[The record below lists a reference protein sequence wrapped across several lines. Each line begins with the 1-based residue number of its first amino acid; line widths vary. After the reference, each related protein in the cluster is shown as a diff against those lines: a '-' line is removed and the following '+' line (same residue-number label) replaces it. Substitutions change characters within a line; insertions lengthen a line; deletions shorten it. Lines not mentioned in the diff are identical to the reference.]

1 MLKTAT
7 VSTFIHTRALRQAL
21 ALLLLGIICLLI
33 AWLLHPT
40 YPVGVLVL
48 GLGMLIAV
56 LFNPHRLVIAA
67 SLVTAVGLAVFLFF
81 SHILPGNQVLSSYI
95 LAIGIGLLAIAFAT
109 RRGYVGAGAVSPAL
123 LVLLVG
129 VIEALLAA
137 NLTPPG
143 FISFML
149 SFWLPGLGL
158 LVLGLIYLLL
168 NWREM
173 SS

>member
-1 MLKTAT
+1 MVKTAT
-7 VSTFIHTRALRQAL
+7 VSTFIHIRALRQAL
-21 ALLLLGIICLLI
+21 VLLLLGIICLLI

-40 YPVGVLVL
+40 YPVGVLAL
-48 GLGMLIAV
+48 GLGMLVAA
-56 LFNPHRLVIAA
+56 LCNPQRLVIAA
-67 SLVTAVGLAVFLFF
+67 SLVTAIGLAVFLFF

-95 LAIGIGLLAIAFAT
+95 LAIGVGLLAIAFAT

-129 VIEALLAA
+129 AIEALLAA

-143 FISFML
+143 FIPFML

-158 LVLGLIYLLL
+158 LVLGLIYLLA
-168 NWREM
+168 NRREIF
-173 SS
+173 S

>member
-1 MLKTAT
+1 MVKTAT
-7 VSTFIHTRALRQAL
+7 VSTFIHIRTLRQAL
-21 ALLLLGIICLLI
+21 VLLLLGIICLLI

-40 YPVGVLVL
+40 YPVGVLAL
-48 GLGMLIAV
+48 GLGMLVAV
-56 LFNPHRLVIAA
+56 LFNPQRLVIAA

-95 LAIGIGLLAIAFAT
+95 LAIGVGLLAIAFAT

-129 VIEALLAA
+129 AIEALLAA

-143 FISFML
+143 FIPFML

-158 LVLGLIYLLL
+158 LVLGLIYLLA
-168 NWREM
+168 NRREIF
-173 SS
+173 S

>member
-1 MLKTAT
+1 MLKTAS
-7 VSTFIHTRALRQAL
+7 VSTFFHTRALRQAL

-40 YPVGVLVL
+40 YPIGVLVL
-48 GLGMLIAV
+48 GLGMLVAV

-81 SHILPGNQVLSSYI
+81 SHALPGNQVLSSYI
-95 LAIGIGLLAIAFAT
+95 VAIGIGLLAIAFAT

-123 LVLLVG
+123 IVLLVG
-129 VIEALLAA
+129 VVEALLAA

-158 LVLGLIYLLL
+158 LVLGLIYLFA
-168 NWREM
+168 NWREVF
-173 SS
+173 S